1 MAEEAKGE
9 EGKEEEVDPLEYAPE
24 VDIIAKYDGAW
35 MDATAAIKKWNEKV
49 EAFDKFCDETA
60 KCRVKPGNPEGLATF
75 FKKEIGNANINIATG
90 AIKCGGALGKAMK
103 KNFEVGVK
111 MMVGA
116 VLLKYKEKRAVV
128 LQ

>member
-24 VDIIAKYDGAW
+24 VDIITKYGGEW
-35 MDATAAIKKWNEKV
+35 IDATAAIKKWNEKV
-49 EAFDKFCDETA
+49 EAFDKFCDETS

-75 FKKEIGNANINIATG
+75 FKKEIGNSNINIATA
-90 AIKCGGALGKAMK
+90 AIKAGVVLAKGMK
-103 KNFEVGVK
+103 KNFEAGIK
-111 MMVGA
+111 MMVGS